1 MNTTVKAK
9 RPHTPH
15 CSGGVSSML
24 RVSAAGGVKLAGATS
39 GFGGLDSQALVQ
51 RMARAM
57 VIADDS
63 APAKTRTYT
72 RPNDAASHPMFRR
85 GGGSDEALWKN
96 SSFGSNAVWQ
106 DSRTAMD

>member
-1 MNTTVKAK
+1 MNTTAKAK

-24 RVSAAGGVKLAGATS
+24 RVAAAGGVKSVVSTS

-63 APAKTRTYT
+63 APAKA

-85 GGGSDEALWKN
+85 GGVDDETLWKS
-96 SSFGSNAVWQ
+96 SSFGSKAVWQ
-106 DSRTAMD
+106 DSRIAMD